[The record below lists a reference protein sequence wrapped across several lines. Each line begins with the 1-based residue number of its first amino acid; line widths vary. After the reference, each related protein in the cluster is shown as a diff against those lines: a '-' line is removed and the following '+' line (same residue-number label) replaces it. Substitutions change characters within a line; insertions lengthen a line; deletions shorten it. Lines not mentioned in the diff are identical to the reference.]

1 MRNLKKLLAVIVAV
15 AFVISAMVPAFAAVP
30 SDIDGT
36 DYEAAV
42 TRLAALGVITGRED
56 GKFYPDETISRSEF
70 AAVVVRALGYNS
82 AANAAKG
89 ATKFSDVSANYWA
102 SGYINLATSLGIIN
116 GRPDGTFGP
125 DDAVLYEEA
134 MTMIVRSLGYEPAAA
149 AKGGYPTG
157 YLVIGAQEGIND
169 DAEGTSGM
177 HAPRGLVAKMVDNSL
192 EVAMMIQVGYGT
204 EVKFVKSGTEGTDEQ
219 TILDS
224 KLKLDKYEAKV
235 LSVDGDEI
243 EVRYTND
250 SDVNGNK
257 ANSKEDLKVFEA
269 ISTVGLR
276 DALVTIW
283 VKDGVIYSLEADS
296 TTYFDFI
303 SEVDGEDNTADYTDK
318 ALTGT
323 EYEITLKNAD
333 ASFDV
338 DELAS
343 SAVTEYLTGT
353 PTTDDLLGVFAK
365 VVINDGKVASMVL
378 FDLTTGGII
387 EEVNDD
393 YIKYTQ
399 GTTEGRRLRGM
410 DDAKELIVVI
420 DGSVASY
427 SDLKADMLFDY
438 DEFAADKY
446 IIVASSAKAEG
457 ELSAVDVEDDGVVEI
472 DGKEYDLDA
481 ANDYYSTNDGDD
493 YAAIEND
500 GDLDDLFGVD
510 VVAYL
515 NAAGDIRY
523 IKGAGEETTSEFY
536 GYVLKEWSADEDYLR
551 IFTDKGE
558 TVTYSLDINAAASD
572 NDNLSD
578 IDTYEQAANPEDAIY
593 LFTINEDGEITKVMN
608 VGSDTV
614 TTASG
619 DEFDE
624 DNDAIK
630 DADGST
636 YYVGKAVM
644 FNLDKNG
651 NGTCDDPEI
660 VNWADIENKVPGAG
674 IVFRVDTDN
683 KYAKMLAFRTGF
695 DSIANDDEFVAFV
708 SSKVKADAD
717 NYRLTLLNAIDKFTK
732 LIDEDDVQ
740 MPAKN
745 AFVVYVEDGADAIDA
760 VASYTWTNE
769 TATANWKVAAS
780 VYDVDGDFIKFAEGD
795 ASYAKFAKD
804 VIVIEVSGASDN
816 NFDQASLSDIANGDS
831 VKAYVEDGIVKA
843 IFFKQAE

>member
-15 AFVISAMVPAFAAVP
+15 VFVISAMVPAFAAVP
-30 SDIDGT
+30 SDIEGT
-36 DYEAAV
+36 EFEAAV

-56 GKFYPDETISRSEF
+56 GKFYPNDTISRSEF
-70 AAVVVRALGYNS
+70 AAVLVRALGYNS

-89 ATKFSDVSANYWA
+89 STKFSDVSANYWA

-134 MTMIVRSLGYEPAAA
+134 MTMIVRALGYEPAAQA
-149 AKGGYPTG
+149 RGGYPTG
-157 YLVIGAQEGIND
+157 YLVIGSQEDID
-169 DAEGTSGM
+169 EDAWGASGM
-177 HAPRGLVAKMVDNSL
+177 KAPRGLVAKMVDNSL

-204 EVKFVKSGTEGTDEQ
+204 EVKFVKSGTEGTEKQ

-235 LSVDGDEI
+235 LTVDGDEI

-250 SDVNGNK
+250 VAVNGDK
-257 ANSKEDLKVFEA
+257 ANAKDELKVFEA
-269 ISTVGLR
+269 ISTIGLQ

-283 VKDGVIYSLEADS
+283 VKDGVIYSLEVDS

-303 SEVDGEDNTADYTDK
+303 SEVDGEDNTADYTDQP
-318 ALTGT
+318 LTGT
-323 EYEITLKNAD
+323 EYEITLKNAN

-338 DELAS
+338 DELAA

-353 PTTDDLLGVFAK
+353 PSTDDLLGVFAK
-365 VVINDGKVASMVL
+365 VVINDGKVASMTL
-378 FDLTTGGII
+378 FDLTAGGII
-387 EEVNDD
+387 EEVNED

-399 GTTEGRRLRGM
+399 GTTEGKRLRGM
-410 DDAKELIVVI
+410 EDAKELIVVI

-427 SDLKADMLFDY
+427 SDLEADMLFDF
-438 DEFAADKY
+438 DEFATDKY

-457 ELSAVDVEDDGVVEI
+457 ELSAVDVEDEGIVEV

-481 ANDYYSTNDGDD
+481 ANAYYSTDNGDEYEVITAD
-493 YAAIEND
+493 S
-500 GDLDDLFGVD
+500 DLDDLLGID

-558 TVTYSLDINAAASD
+558 TVTYALDIDAAASD

-593 LFTINEDGEITKVMN
+593 LFTINEDGKITKVMN
-608 VGSDTV
+608 IDSDTV

-636 YYVGKAVM
+636 YYVAKAVM

-651 NGTCDDPEI
+651 NGICNDPEL
-660 VNWADIENKVPGAG
+660 VNWDDIKEKEPGTG
-674 IVFRVDTDN
+674 IVFRVDTEN

-695 DSIANDDEFVAFV
+695 DSIADDDEYVAFV
-708 SSKVKADAD
+708 SAKVKANSD
-717 NYRLTLLNAIDKFTK
+717 NYRLTLLNAVDKFDK
-732 LIDEDDVQ
+732 LIDDDDAE

-745 AFVVYVEDGADAIDA
+745 VFVVYVEDGPDAIDA
-760 VASYTWTNE
+760 KASYAWTDT
-769 TATANWKVAAS
+769 TATANWKVAAN
-780 VYDVDGDFIKFAEGD
+780 VYDVDGDFIKFD
-795 ASYAKFAKD
+795 AADANYLKVAKD

-816 NFDQASLSDIANGDS
+816 KFKQASVSDIANGDS
-831 VKAYVEDGIVKA
+831 IKAYVEDGIVKA
-843 IFFKQAE
+843 IFFKQN